1 MKTNW
6 KFLLHLWSPHFLC
19 ASTYQVFLL
28 KVRLNITKSSENDA
42 RFVRPKFGA
51 SLQIFAVCNYVWGR
65 WNGHVDAKPCLFK
78 RGWGLRRKFF
88 KENLGRMCSRYKIN
102 LFKCISCHISVRE
115 SKYFVKLIMVT
126 LPDKLK
132 PIDLS

>member
-51 SLQIFAVCNYVWGR
+51 SLQILAGYKYAWGR
-65 WNGHVDAKPCLFK
+65 WNCDADAKPCLYK
-78 RGWGLRRKFF
+78 RGWGLRRKFIN
-88 KENLGRMCSRYKIN
+88 ENLGRMWSRYEIYS
-102 LFKCISCHISVRE
+102 FKCISCHISVCKI
-115 SKYFVKLIMVT
+115 KYFVKLIMVA
-126 LPDKLK
+126 LPNELK
-132 PIDLS
+132 PTDLS